1 MFSTTLLLALA
12 LATGPGCTYIGPDYE
27 RQLKELLVDS
37 DGDGEVDTTDC
48 NDSNPNVN
56 RNMVEIPYDGLD
68 NDCSGGDLLDVD
80 GDGYAGISLADW
92 EAQDLDTDNV
102 TWNFNLPG
110 DLVDCADDPET
121 EPLAS
126 AIYPNN
132 SNEKPYDG
140 VDSNCDQENDFD
152 LDDDGVM
159 PDEYPAAAGGYE
171 STQPAFEAFVARWG
185 YEFNAEYGDC
195 DDSNRAIK
203 PGATP
208 DVWYDGVDTD
218 CSGNN
223 DFDQDGD
230 GYIPEFVTVDGE
242 EVDVLSGAYQTFLDR
257 FHNSTAPSD
266 WFVNDAPNPDDEEWK
281 NSFDCV
287 DDPCDL
293 RLGLQDDCSG
303 DPIMQAE
310 VVYPGAPDTWYDG
323 VDSDCQRDNDFD
335 QDGDLSMAEIVSVT
349 TGDGSVDV
357 RVDIRYPQFVDAW
370 DYDFPEHS
378 PNPIWGDCDDNDPT
392 RSPLN
397 VEVLGD
403 DNDQDCEGGT
413 AEPDKAGIG
422 MSDYTWTRPR
432 SPQLGWNGQHIALSV
447 MADQLYVDDSLL
459 TDEAGMLFFFDPTTA
474 QNTTMP
480 AKELNWHGFGSA
492 ETQHLGDGLDMYIDQ
507 YGATWL
513 SYTYQRWS
521 TADGFDGCDLN
532 PSLPS
537 CYTYLTAQEV
547 EYNAEKGAYVST
559 RYYSTTHNSF
569 YRSTDIDLLVDNNG
583 PWAVACGVAGKDIGG
598 DSPTLVDMPVVKTL
612 RGVGVD
618 DTRADDLVDMNE
630 VFPRASV
637 ETTSPIPQACF
648 FAQSGL
654 PTGNQAEFS
663 VCNEITC
670 ATHSFNGTSS
680 EITNSDGVDT
690 WFPSLLSESNEIYVI
705 DRDGLGDGGSNV
717 ELYTTISSIEGQ
729 DYLAV
734 FNEANEMLASFVGDH
749 FEAGAA
755 TQIGDVL
762 YMATIPG
769 HRSSDVPALWYGS
782 IVDDSVFS
790 ETATSIPLS
799 HGDLT
804 GNFSDVAIL
813 ATSTA
818 DGTQTLALALT
829 SGADEEASEGQVAW
843 SFWQLM

>member
-1 MFSTTLLLALA
+1 
-12 LATGPGCTYIGPDYE
+12 
-27 RQLKELLVDS
+27 
-37 DGDGEVDTTDC
+37 
-48 NDSNPNVN
+48 
-56 RNMVEIPYDGLD
+56 
-68 NDCSGGDLLDVD
+68 
-80 GDGYAGISLADW
+80 
-92 EAQDLDTDNV
+92 
-102 TWNFNLPG
+102 
-110 DLVDCADDPET
+110 
-121 EPLAS
+121 
-126 AIYPNN
+126 
-132 SNEKPYDG
+132 
-140 VDSNCDQENDFD
+140 
-152 LDDDGVM
+152 
-159 PDEYPAAAGGYE
+159 
-171 STQPAFEAFVARWG
+171 
-185 YEFNAEYGDC
+185 
-195 DDSNRAIK
+195 
-203 PGATP
+203 
-208 DVWYDGVDTD
+208 
-218 CSGNN
+218 
-223 DFDQDGD
+223 
-230 GYIPEFVTVDGE
+230 
-242 EVDVLSGAYQTFLDR
+242 
-257 FHNSTAPSD
+257 
-266 WFVNDAPNPDDEEWK
+266 
-281 NSFDCV
+281 
-287 DDPCDL
+287 
-293 RLGLQDDCSG
+293 
-303 DPIMQAE
+303 
-310 VVYPGAPDTWYDG
+310 
-323 VDSDCQRDNDFD
+323 
-335 QDGDLSMAEIVSVT
+335 
-349 TGDGSVDV
+349 
-357 RVDIRYPQFVDAW
+357 
-370 DYDFPEHS
+370 
-378 PNPIWGDCDDNDPT
+378 
-392 RSPLN
+392 
-397 VEVLGD
+397 
-403 DNDQDCEGGT
+403 
-413 AEPDKAGIG
+413 
-422 MSDYTWTRPR
+422 
-432 SPQLGWNGQHIALSV
+432 
-447 MADQLYVDDSLL
+447 
-459 TDEAGMLFFFDPTTA
+459 
-474 QNTTMP
+474 
-480 AKELNWHGFGSA
+480 
-492 ETQHLGDGLDMYIDQ
+492 
-507 YGATWL
+507 
-513 SYTYQRWS
+513 
-521 TADGFDGCDLN
+521 
-532 PSLPS
+532 
-537 CYTYLTAQEV
+537 LTAQEV
-547 EYNAEKGAYVST
+547 DYNAEKGAYVST

-690 WFPSLLSESNEIYVI
+690 WFPSLLSESNEIYAI

-769 HRSSDVPALWYGS
+769 HRSSDVPGLWYGS